1 MLCERSELYV
11 RGAVGPCLW
20 LQGRGEREERKKRG
34 VRGKREK
41 RRRREG
47 GRKER
52 EVYILCAVPQSEVD
66 SWVKGEDVACA
77 RVLVRE
83 LPL

>member
-1 MLCERSELYV
+1 MVAGEGREGREKKERSERKERKETKE
-11 RGAVGPCLW
+11 RG
-20 LQGRGEREERKKRG
+20 REEG
-34 VRGKREK
+34 
-41 RRRREG
+41 
-47 GRKER
+47 ER

>member
-11 RGAVGPCLW
+11 RGAVIHHKTVTREGRE
-20 LQGRGEREERKKRG
+20 GREKKRGERKERKETKGR
-34 VRGKREK
+34 
-41 RRRREG
+41 